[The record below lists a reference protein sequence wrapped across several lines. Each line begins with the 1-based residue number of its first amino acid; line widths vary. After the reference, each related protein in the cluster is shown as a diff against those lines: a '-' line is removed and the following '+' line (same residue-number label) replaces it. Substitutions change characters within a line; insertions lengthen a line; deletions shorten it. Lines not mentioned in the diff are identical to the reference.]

1 MRIER
6 IVAGVDFSEPA
17 IAGVKWAAEHFAPDA
32 ELLLVHVIDIP
43 AQPRFLRAELPSR
56 RDEVEAAAR
65 DYATTQLRELSSLL
79 PNTRAR
85 WEIRVG
91 RPFTELI
98 AAARD
103 SGADLMLVGP
113 YGDRPRPWRPL
124 GTTAERVIRAS
135 AVPVLVATNVR
146 PSPPKRLLVP
156 VDEADVTPTVLRWAR
171 LAANSFGADVTVVH
185 VLTRG
190 AYSHSAVM
198 AEVVTGDDAAAAE
211 RVDEKARSV
220 GLRWLDE
227 LATAGLG
234 GERVTAAVTFGRA
247 GDGILALAE
256 SEDSDLII
264 LGRTG
269 AGAVRAAILGSTVN
283 TVLHGATCPVLVVAE
298 SKDYTT
304 DEE

>member
-1 MRIER
+1 MRLDR

-17 IAGVKWAAEHFAPDA
+17 IAGVTWAAEHFAPNA
-32 ELLLVHVIDIP
+32 ELVLVHAIDLP
-43 AQPRFLRAELPSR
+43 TQPRFLRADMPFR

-65 DYATTQLRELSSLL
+65 DYATTQLRELLRLL
-79 PNTRAR
+79 PSPRVR

-98 AAARD
+98 AAADESR
-103 SGADLMLVGP
+103 ADLVLVGP

-135 AVPVLVATNVR
+135 PIPVLIATNVR

-156 VDEADVTPTVLRWAR
+156 VDEAEVTPTVLRWAR

-185 VLTRG
+185 VLTS
-190 AYSHSAVM
+190 AEYSHSAVM
-198 AEVVTGDDAAAAE
+198 AEILTGDDAAAAE
-211 RVDEKARSV
+211 RVQEKARAV
-220 GLRWLDE
+220 GLRWLEE

-247 GDGILALAE
+247 GDGILDLAGRE
-256 SEDSDLII
+256 NSDLII
-264 LGRTG
+264 LGRSG
-269 AGAVRAAILGSTVN
+269 AGAVRAAILGSTVT
-283 TVLHGATCPVLVVAE
+283 TVVHGATCPVLVVAE
-298 SKDYTT
+298 SHESIPKH
-304 DEE
+304 E